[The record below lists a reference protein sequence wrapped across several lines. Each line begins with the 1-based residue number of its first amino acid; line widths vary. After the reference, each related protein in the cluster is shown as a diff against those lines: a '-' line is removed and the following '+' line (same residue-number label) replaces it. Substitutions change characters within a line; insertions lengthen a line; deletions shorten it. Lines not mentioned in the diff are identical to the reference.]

1 MAAVADLDSEFNKE
15 FINCCCQIIII
26 EKQKVYAM
34 EGFLHLNERL
44 KQTFPGQ
51 VDLDNLHS
59 KHKFF
64 IGLYKYWKK
73 KLTKRLDE
81 IQVDSMTGVITAN
94 ENWWN
99 EKFQVSFFT

>member
-1 MAAVADLDSEFNKE
+1 
-15 FINCCCQIIII
+15 
-26 EKQKVYAM
+26 M
-34 EGFLHLNERL
+34 EGFLHLNKRL
-44 KQTFPGQ
+44 KQTFLGQ

-81 IQVDSMTGVITAN
+81 IQVDSMTGVITAT
-94 ENWWN
+94 ENW
-99 EKFQVSFFT
+99 

>member
-26 EKQKVYAM
+26 EKQKVYSM

-59 KHKFF
+59 KHIF
-64 IGLYKYWKK
+64 YWP
-73 KLTKRLDE
+73 
-81 IQVDSMTGVITAN
+81 I
-94 ENWWN
+94 
-99 EKFQVSFFT
+99 